1 MIQEQVILVD
11 KNDVEVGV
19 AEKQEAHLQGW
30 MHRAFSVFIF
40 DDDEKLILQ
49 KRAVTKYHSPGLWTN
64 TCCGHPRPGEQVK
77 NAAMRRLNEE
87 MGLTCELSELY
98 SFSYTTTLEN
108 NLIENEY
115 DHVFIG
121 FTNQL
126 PKLNPQEASG
136 FRKVAIA
143 EVRKE
148 ISANPNEFT
157 YWFKLCM
164 QHPALNSIKSVS

>member
-11 KNDVEVGV
+11 ANDIEVGV
-19 AEKQEAHLQGW
+19 AEKQEAHIHGW

-40 DDDEKLILQ
+40 DEEENLILQ

-64 TCCGHPRPGEQVK
+64 TCCGHPRPSEHIK
-77 NAAMRRLNEE
+77 DAAKRRLNEE
-87 MGLTCELSELY
+87 MGLSCELNELY
-98 SFSYTTTLEN
+98 HFSYTAKLDN

-121 FTNQL
+121 FTNLL

-136 FRKVAIA
+136 FKKIKITDVK
-143 EVRKE
+143 KE
-148 ISANPNEFT
+148 IEANPHEFT

-164 QHPALNSIKSVS
+164 QHTALNNIKSTQ